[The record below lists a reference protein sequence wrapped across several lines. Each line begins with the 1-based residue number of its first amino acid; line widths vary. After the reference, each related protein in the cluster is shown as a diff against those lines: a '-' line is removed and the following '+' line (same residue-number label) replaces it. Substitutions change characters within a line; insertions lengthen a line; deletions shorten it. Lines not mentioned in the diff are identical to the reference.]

1 MVVLLRRNPADR
13 LRRMYH
19 ESVHLLVGTLGV
31 LHLVVYGCDMLTGA
45 DPPVTAIALALA
57 SVAGLSQVFSP

>member
-1 MVVLLRRNPADR
+1 
-13 LRRMYH
+13 MYH